1 MLISQKIK
9 QKVTLI
15 TVSLVPLMEI
25 MGEKKTPGEYEE
37 SDTYI
42 SVKGNLKKHLS
53 FWEKTISGNQ
63 TVCDILKSGYILPFL
78 YTPSNVELE
87 NNSLA
92 LKNSEFV
99 EESIRKMLRV
109 VKECLPKPK
118 VLNSLSV
125 STKNKKPL
133 ILDLRYINNHPFK
146 I

>member
-25 MGEKKTPGEYEE
+25 MGEKNPGEYEE

-99 EESIRKMLRV
+99 EESIRNAYQNQK
-109 VKECLPKPK
+109 
-118 VLNSLSV
+118 
-125 STKNKKPL
+125 
-133 ILDLRYINNHPFK
+133 F
-146 I
+146 